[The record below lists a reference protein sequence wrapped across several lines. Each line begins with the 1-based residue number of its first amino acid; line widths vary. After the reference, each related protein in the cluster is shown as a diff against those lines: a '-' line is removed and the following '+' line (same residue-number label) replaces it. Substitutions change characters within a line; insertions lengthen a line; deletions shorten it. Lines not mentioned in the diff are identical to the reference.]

1 MKSQNLLY
9 TLPTGPT
16 AVCKAHTLGP
26 GWGSERLLRKDP
38 SEDWALGG
46 TWWGAQCSP
55 SHEGFETFRGSS
67 SSPGISSSPPR
78 PSAQFQHSLALT
90 FPKVC
95 CCRRYRKPCFT
106 ATSSILPPCR
116 HPSPTA
122 LSYSCPLSL
131 LPAVFPLLSSAFP
144 LSLDFSHCSALVC
157 SMTTNR

>member
-67 SSPGISSSPPR
+67 SSPGISSSPPG
-78 PSAQFQHSLALT
+78 
-90 FPKVC
+90 
-95 CCRRYRKPCFT
+95 
-106 ATSSILPPCR
+106 LPPSSSTASPLPFQKSAAVEGTGSPVSLPLLPSS
-116 HPSPTA
+116 HHAGTPALQLSPTPA
-122 LSYSCPLSL
+122 L
-131 LPAVFPLLSSAFP
+131 FLSSLPCSPFSQVHF
-144 LSLDFSHCSALVC
+144 LSA
-157 SMTTNR
+157 